1 MSNQN
6 TIFHNEL
13 IGLISIMSI
22 LRYQKKISLGKSMLI
37 YPFYAHKNTLNVLK
51 RKNIKIRSIE
61 ELIVK
66 YPSNFSNF
74 NERFYSLL
82 PVTINSII
90 ILNRMKLINIRNGY
104 LYLNEENSFDLM
116 NDGLGKR
123 VKDIVQASEKLNDI
137 LKEDTKNLYVQLRV
151 RL

>member
-1 MSNQN
+1 M
-6 TIFHNEL
+6 
-13 IGLISIMSI
+13 
-22 LRYQKKISLGKSMLI
+22 
-37 YPFYAHKNTLNVLK
+37 
-51 RKNIKIRSIE
+51 
-61 ELIVK
+61 
-66 YPSNFSNF
+66 
-74 NERFYSLL
+74 L

-137 LKEDTKNLYVQLRV
+137 LKYKC
-151 RL
+151 